1 MERFTFVGRY
11 RSTALPP
18 APSASPAP
26 PARYQH
32 LYSSLPDENANL
44 GTVMRYEEIG
54 EYAAPHH
61 HSAPPEIWWQV
72 RDAEPSPPL
81 VLDSIAWGLNR
92 SSTELLRISS
102 AHPSLPGQ
110 FCSFPLWLCK
120 PTKKILKAPVLHH
133 TVVLLSFAVGKSSH
147 AQGSVQLHAYLQIK
161 RLQQVIKHLYVSKNA
176 EIPPHPMGYHT
187 FGAHLHGS
195 AAHSNA
201 GNDPA
206 VQKRS
211 RNSAQGSS
219 G

>member
-11 RSTALPP
+11 RSTASPP

-81 VLDSIAWGLNR
+81 VLGSIAWG
-92 SSTELLRISS
+92 
-102 AHPSLPGQ
+102 
-110 FCSFPLWLCK
+110 
-120 PTKKILKAPVLHH
+120 
-133 TVVLLSFAVGKSSH
+133 
-147 AQGSVQLHAYLQIK
+147 
-161 RLQQVIKHLYVSKNA
+161 
-176 EIPPHPMGYHT
+176 
-187 FGAHLHGS
+187 
-195 AAHSNA
+195 
-201 GNDPA
+201 
-206 VQKRS
+206 
-211 RNSAQGSS
+211 
-219 G
+219 